1 MRGTERLT
9 SPVNRGCSG
18 RTASAWW
25 WCRTGRK
32 VVVAIALEAAAEL
45 PAQLRAQE
53 PTKLG
58 ASVARLGAARIRISG
73 SGVAGAESFVGLAGA
88 ESLPDGGIVVGDRQ
102 LVQVVL
108 FDSIG
113 RFARTIGRKGRGP
126 GEYREV
132 DAIHLRGDT
141 IVVIDGRTAAHLY
154 LPSGS
159 WLLSRRLP
167 TVGGYLTNPAIG
179 YMGGDRF
186 LLRMRPV
193 APPPRPNVVL
203 EDSIELWTWDG
214 TKAPQPLKTIPVGRD
229 HRHSS
234 SKGAAY
240 PTLFSPST
248 SYALA
253 GEYRV
258 RCLDGSGRSQDVVVE
273 QRVGAKVTAREVAAA
288 RRVRAG
294 YSASG
299 HNKYTEPSLREHRE
313 RVAQQAAA
321 EPIHPVMGEILS
333 AADGAIW
340 VRQYTPAIGMAD
352 QAGRFVD
359 EPSTWVE
366 YGTDGKRRRAFR
378 VPARHWVTAIDDRR
392 IVAIVRDE
400 DDVEDVRVYDL
411 PR

>member
-1 MRGTERLT
+1 MT
-9 SPVNRGCSG
+9 G
-18 RTASAWW
+18 RT
-25 WCRTGRK
+25 
-32 VVVAIALEAAAEL
+32 VVVAIALAAAAEL

-58 ASVARLGAARIRISG
+58 ASVAHLGAARIRISG

-88 ESLPDGGIVVGDRQ
+88 ESLSDGGIVVGDKQ

-108 FDSIG
+108 FDSVG

-132 DAIHLRGDT
+132 DAIRLRGDT

-154 LPSGS
+154 LASGS

-193 APPPRPNVVL
+193 APPPLPNVVL

-214 TKAPQPLKTIPVGRD
+214 TKAPQPLKTIPVGRQ
-229 HRHSS
+229 HRHPSTRAS
-234 SKGAAY
+234 Y
-240 PTLFSPST
+240 LTLFSPLT
-248 SYALA
+248 SYAFA
-253 GEYRV
+253 GGRICYAHSREYRV
-258 RCLDGSGRSQDVVVE
+258 RCLDASGRSHDAIVE
-273 QRVGAKVTAREVAAA
+273 SRVGAKVTPREVAAA

-294 YSASG
+294 YDASG
-299 HNKYTEPSLREHRE
+299 HNKYAEPSLREHRE

-321 EPIHPVMGEILS
+321 EPIHPVMGEIL
-333 AADGAIW
+333 ATADGAIW

-366 YGTDGKRRRAFR
+366 YRADGKRKRAFR

-400 DDVEDVRVYDL
+400 DDVQEVRVYDL